1 MMKPLSTKTRMI
13 LREEIGSVAGMLG
26 PGDDAI
32 ATNSLRARLFAEAN
46 RAQQLFY
53 GALFMVLVV
62 FIVMLYLLV
71 INAGDAAAFVAISG
85 ASGISIS
92 GLIWFALRIAR
103 DSSQYSLLLVILE
116 RLPSQ
121 DALAAMQAVL
131 AGSKGAMQPN
141 ISNVDLEENV

>member
-1 MMKPLSTKTRMI
+1 MMEPLSTKTRMI

-26 PGDDAI
+26 PGDGAL
-32 ATNSLRARLFAEAN
+32 ATSSLRARLFAEAS

-53 GALFMVLVV
+53 GALLMVLVV
-62 FIVMLYLLV
+62 FVVMLYLLL
-71 INAGDAAAFVAISG
+71 INAGEAATLIAISG

-103 DSSQYSLLLVILE
+103 DSSQYALLLVILE

-131 AGSKGAMQPN
+131 AGSAGVLQPD
-141 ISNVDLEENV
+141 ISNANLEENA